1 MRVRILLG
9 LPIKMRKF
17 HIIYGVFW
25 ILTAILVVFSFRTP
39 VSQSQVDEYPRQ
51 SSFIRGRI
59 VQVHDETFY
68 VQLNDERNTV
78 VKTQLNDFY
87 FNEDYQKGDKVSVYI
102 SELEDGKIQYDI
114 ADYYHLDG
122 LLAVFIIFC
131 VLAFF
136 VARKK
141 GLYSVISV
149 IISLI
154 LFYTIVLNSINLG
167 ISIILAGIVYVLLIT
182 ILTIPLIHGFNK
194 KGLSAIIA
202 VNIGYVFGLGFTYF
216 STAVVKIGNTPSEE
230 FRILF
235 QQFPDVNIHQILI
248 VSLFLGAVGALID
261 VAVSICSAIFE
272 GMKEHPGLT
281 FSKTYKL
288 GMNVGKDILGSMVN
302 TLLLAYLAA
311 SLPFLILMTLAG
323 YNNVNEFL
331 NYDFIALEMT
341 RIFIGAASIVLLIPI
356 TSIAAAYLVMKR
368 A

>member
-1 MRVRILLG
+1 M
-9 LPIKMRKF
+9 PE
-17 HIIYGVFW
+17 
-25 ILTAILVVFSFRTP
+25 
-39 VSQSQVDEYPRQ
+39 SQVDENFEQ
-51 SSFIRGRI
+51 SKFIKGRI
-59 VQVHDETFY
+59 VEVRDEDFY
-68 VQLNDERNTV
+68 VQLFDERNAV
-78 VKTQLNDFY
+78 VQTQLNDFY
-87 FNEDYQKGDKVSVYI
+87 FNDDYQKGDKVSIYI
-102 SELEDGKIQYDI
+102 TELENGETKYDI

-131 VLAFF
+131 ILAILI
-136 VARKK
+136 ARKK
-141 GLYSVISV
+141 GFYSIISV

-154 LFYTIVLNSINLG
+154 LFYAIILNSVKIG

-202 VNIGYVFGLGFTYF
+202 VNIGYIIGFILTYF
-216 STAVVKIGNTPSEE
+216 FTAVVKIGNTPSED

-272 GMKEHPGLT
+272 GMKEHPELT
-281 FSKTYKL
+281 FSKTYRL
-288 GMNVGKDILGSMVN
+288 GMNVGKDILGSMIN

-311 SLPFLILMTLAG
+311 SFPFLILMTLARYG
-323 YNNVNEFL
+323 NINEFL
-331 NYDFIALEMT
+331 NYDFITLELT

-356 TSIAAAYLVMKR
+356 TSIAAAYLVMKKSVVR
-368 A
+368 